1 MFPSWEIYLRT
12 DIGKLR
18 LTRILRLL
26 WFAHRSIAT
35 WEEHGSAQSSSH
47 FCFVLGRR
55 VPHLHVCGCYR
66 PRVHGLCIPRQQAT
80 PWPPSDLKV
89 SSQVACPTPRRTARA
104 RVPRSKLRASWV
116 TSLGPW
122 TRPGARAP
130 VRQVLLV
137 HTLLSQ
143 RVLYVCFLA
152 FLFYFIFRWR
162 KMARGEPVKEP
173 LKCRS
178 QSGSPSCLDLWVEP
192 TVCPAGSGIGLR
204 NGPTIPGTC

>member
-192 TVCPAGSGIGLR
+192 TACPAGSGIGLR